1 MEIGAIHYKVTQM
14 TQNKLRASRLTETII
29 RSDPCLQTMLSRGL
43 LNLSKT
49 AEWISTTL
57 EGENLNVSPQA
68 VKTALS
74 RLKQKLENEA
84 MPLHKPA
91 ELLSKSSLELRTDVA
106 VITYPVTALGY
117 IADKVR
123 RLAGSSRIL
132 LLFQGVT
139 TITLTIGEEHADE
152 ILESIPVEPV
162 NTSRERTL
170 LIIISPHEIIYTHG
184 FISYIATILANAGI
198 NIEQIMSVHTD
209 TVIIVSPEDAEKAY
223 KIISASKKLYKNIYR
238 G

>member
-1 MEIGAIHYKVTQM
+1 MVIHM
-14 TQNKLRASRLTETII
+14 TQKKITVSKLTETII
-29 RSDPCLQTMLSRGL
+29 RSNPCLQTMLSQGL

-49 AEWISTTL
+49 AEWIATTL
-57 EGENLNVSPQA
+57 EKENLNVSPQA

-74 RLKQKLENEA
+74 RLKQVLENKESA
-84 MPLHKPA
+84 LHKPA
-91 ELLSKSSLELRTDVA
+91 ELLSQSSLELRADVA

-123 RLAGSSRIL
+123 KLAGSSRIL

-152 ILESIPVEPV
+152 ILKSIPIEPV

-170 LIIISPHEIIYTHG
+170 LIIISPREIIHTQG
-184 FISYIATILANAGI
+184 FISYITTILANAGI
-198 NIEQIMSVHTD
+198 NIEQLMSVHTD
-209 TVIIVSPEDAEKAY
+209 TVIVVSPEDAEKAY
-223 KIISASKKLYKNIYR
+223 KIISASKKLYKNTFTS
-238 G
+238 